1 MKPVAEQSLETLR
14 QALHPLVAECVVRGR
29 MVEVR
34 VHHMS
39 VRDGPDI
46 EPYVVLLPLSKLEN
60 MRGISQVVLE
70 ARQHLSVSMARSRQH
85 TASND

>member
-1 MKPVAEQSLETLR
+1 MKPAAEQSLETLR
-14 QALHPLVAECVVRGR
+14 QALQPLTAEFVVRGR

-34 VHHMS
+34 VH
-39 VRDGPDI
+39 DGPDI

-70 ARQHLSVSMARSRQH
+70 ARQHLTVSMARSRQH
-85 TASND
+85 AASDD